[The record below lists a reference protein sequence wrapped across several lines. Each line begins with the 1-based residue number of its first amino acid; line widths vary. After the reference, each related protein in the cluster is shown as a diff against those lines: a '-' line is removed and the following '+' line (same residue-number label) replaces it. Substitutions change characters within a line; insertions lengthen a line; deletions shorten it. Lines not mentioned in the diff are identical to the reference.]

1 MLNNKIKLLL
11 AFVLFAAGV
20 HAQIGYQVAL
30 LNTATG
36 KPRANV
42 TVNAEVTI
50 TNAQN
55 EVVHSSTQKVTS
67 NDFGVLSLT
76 VGDADTFQ
84 NTDTGKLPF
93 YIAVKVDDVL
103 IGKSQI
109 LSVPIAEVAKTL
121 KSSFTID
128 DLLGE
133 WKGVSIYNSNS
144 FTENLSYIFNSD
156 GTLKWIYHSDWK
168 DETSVMKYEIEGN
181 NIYLYETGMNPVHE
195 RLRYFNGVLWSP
207 TSDFTTFHKI
217 STP

>member
-11 AFVLFAAGV
+11 ALVLFAAGI

-93 YIAVKVDDVL
+93 YIAVKVDGVL

-109 LSVPIAEVAKTL
+109 LSVPVAEVAKTL
-121 KSSFTID
+121 KSSFTKD
-128 DLLGE
+128 DLLGKWE
-133 WKGVSIYNSNS
+133 SIYYGDNEHVFIFKNDKTVECNS
-144 FTENLSYIFNSD
+144 F
-156 GTLKWIYHSDWK
+156 K
-168 DETSVMKYEIEGN
+168 DNQIDY
-181 NIYLYETGMNPVHE
+181 
-195 RLRYFNGVLWSP
+195 
-207 TSDFTTFHKI
+207 
-217 STP
+217 